1 MVYITKTE
9 ERVYYWKEKYSEGS
23 DIIKNKIK
31 INMDKNKLLIRTRGV
46 EYFQIK
52 TVNDVQSDQKDQMFR
67 FSDRSDNS
75 DGSDVRTDSSD
86 IRLLY

>member
-52 TVNDVQSDQKDQMFR
+52 TVNDVQWDQKDQMFR

-75 DGSDVRTDSSD
+75 DGSDVRTDSSY